1 MVDLSP
7 ADWDLILPYL
17 EENQRLF
24 GISIEN
30 NLLTVNRKK
39 EEYSSVYRKVQ
50 AVKLDVLAMESTAS
64 EEYGIDW
71 QEE

>member
-7 ADWDLILPYL
+7 ADWDLIRPYL
-17 EENQRLF
+17 EENERLF

-30 NLLTVNRKK
+30 NLLTVNAKK
-39 EEYSSVYRKVQ
+39 EKYADVYRKVQ
-50 AVKLDVLAMESTAS
+50 AVKLEVLAMESTAS

-71 QEE
+71 QE